1 MLDFKKP
8 KMRKR
13 NMVKIPPDPAIMD
26 SLLRTGY
33 KWYQAM
39 LDVID
44 NCIDALLDRLEADPT
59 YPGKVFVKGLKNDDG
74 RLSTILI
81 GDTGPGMKADLL
93 QEILALGKSAKRSS
107 ALSRPRLGVFGMGL
121 KTASMAL
128 AADITI
134 ISREEGEDVFY
145 VNWRP
150 SEDAFSCEFDISEEH
165 TRLFEEEI
173 GAGSGTLVVF
183 KDLRMSTSGHGELPL
198 DRASFYRTL
207 KRRAAHSYRHILNPN
222 SLANFHTNFDFQIGS
237 AGDETSDV
245 PRDWDPLKIGHS
257 ATTILIGDAISGAF
271 EKFVSPGG
279 HIFWIRM
286 VHHRRESGGD
296 LSANR
301 KKYDNIIG
309 QYMPGNHYKQ
319 GVYWVRQGRE
329 IYCAPLWTPR
339 QGISNIYAEVL
350 FDDSGLSTEESPVQ
364 MDFGKTGIVI
374 DPKVKEWLVESVFD
388 PHVKDA
394 LNKIQKARKAAQD
407 LGLDEI
413 TKKIADQVLTPNSE
427 GNCQSPRT
435 KAIRKAI
442 KKATHKAGNAK
453 SYRGQSLNL
462 GGATN
467 IQYDIEFRHWP
478 GDIPFSFEDEGM
490 RWICVINADHPF
502 VKRAILDE
510 FDKGN
515 IQGSAYI
522 IQTVAAIARSI
533 NEIGD
538 IDERGEVLSLMGHL
552 LNLYDQSF
560 GERSDLLE
568 ADEVI
573 FDDDL

>member
-1 MLDFKKP
+1 MLDIKKP
-8 KMRKR
+8 KMKKR

-44 NCIDALLDRLEADPT
+44 NCIDAILDRLETDPT

-81 GDTGPGMKADLL
+81 GDTGPGIKADLL

-128 AADITI
+128 ATDITI

-145 VNWRP
+145 ANWRP
-150 SEDAFSCEFDISEEH
+150 SEDGFSCEFDFSEEH
-165 TRLFEEEI
+165 TQLFEEEI
-173 GAGSGTLVVF
+173 GVGSGTLVVF

-257 ATTILIGDAISGAF
+257 ATTILIGDASTGAF
-271 EKFVSPGG
+271 EKFVSPEG

-329 IYCAPLWTPR
+329 IFCAPLWTPR

-350 FDDSGLSTEESPVQ
+350 FDDSGLSTEQSPVQ

-427 GNCQSPRT
+427 GNCQSPRN

-442 KKATHKAGNAK
+442 KKAAHKAGKTK

-502 VKRAILDE
+502 VKRAILGE

>member
-1 MLDFKKP
+1 
-8 KMRKR
+8 
-13 NMVKIPPDPAIMD
+13 
-26 SLLRTGY
+26 
-33 KWYQAM
+33 
-39 LDVID
+39 
-44 NCIDALLDRLEADPT
+44 
-59 YPGKVFVKGLKNDDG
+59 
-74 RLSTILI
+74 
-81 GDTGPGMKADLL
+81 
-93 QEILALGKSAKRSS
+93 
-107 ALSRPRLGVFGMGL
+107 
-121 KTASMAL
+121 
-128 AADITI
+128 
-134 ISREEGEDVFY
+134 
-145 VNWRP
+145 
-150 SEDAFSCEFDISEEH
+150 
-165 TRLFEEEI
+165 
-173 GAGSGTLVVF
+173 
-183 KDLRMSTSGHGELPL
+183 
-198 DRASFYRTL
+198 
-207 KRRAAHSYRHILNPN
+207 
-222 SLANFHTNFDFQIGS
+222 
-237 AGDETSDV
+237 
-245 PRDWDPLKIGHS
+245 
-257 ATTILIGDAISGAF
+257 
-271 EKFVSPGG
+271 
-279 HIFWIRM
+279 
-286 VHHRRESGGD
+286 
-296 LSANR
+296 
-301 KKYDNIIG
+301 
-309 QYMPGNHYKQ
+309 
-319 GVYWVRQGRE
+319 
-329 IYCAPLWTPR
+329 
-339 QGISNIYAEVL
+339 
-350 FDDSGLSTEESPVQ
+350 

-427 GNCQSPRT
+427 GNCQSPRN

-442 KKATHKAGNAK
+442 KKAAHKAGKTK

-502 VKRAILDE
+502 VKRAILGE